1 MIIEKY
7 YHLKK
12 ITLKKKGDW
21 ENIIVGKFENVT
33 VGKLKNIAVKNLKI
47 IVIENE

>member
-1 MIIEKY
+1 MTIEKY

-12 ITLKKKGDW
+12 ITLKKKGYW

-33 VGKLKNIAVKNLKI
+33 VRKFKNIAVRNLKN
-47 IVIENE
+47 IVVGNE